1 MKAWRLGQRKRP
13 IAHLPSLAI
22 PQFFAFPVSGC
33 LATQHHFFLTLFV
46 EFWGRCLRTGL
57 NLPRCCPALA
67 GFLSLRSFP
76 TRFRKTKTQLGKPPP
91 VDSCANSPLARAE
104 LLVHRAAK
112 TSSTFFLPP
121 HFTGAGSLALRGRAS
136 VLQTTKAGWVASLQK
151 W

>member
-1 MKAWRLGQRKRP
+1 MP
-13 IAHLPSLAI
+13 TSPHLQFPNSLHF
-22 PQFFAFPVSGC
+22 QC
-33 LATQHHFFLTLFV
+33 LAVWLLNIIFLTLFV

-57 NLPRCCPALA
+57 ILPRCCPALA

-76 TRFRKTKTQLGKPPP
+76 TRFGKTKTQLGKPPP

-121 HFTGAGSLALRGRAS
+121 HFTGAGSPALRGRAS